1 MIHIWLPTQHAAL
14 RLWQQT
20 TQTWQTADN
29 WQTLATLAN
38 LQTTQS
44 AKLQAC
50 LYFPSVSLLTI
61 QPTLSASQ
69 LNTLGDTGRRY
80 LFEDISI
87 GSVEDLQ
94 VKIQPTSTNSELPA
108 LFGLHAADIHSW
120 INAASLAGIEII
132 ALLPDFLL
140 LPTIDPRIDTRMDTS
155 IATSTNARATETR
168 TAETRVTPTTSAVY
182 YQDADTQL
190 LKLHTYHGMAVS
202 FLPLVLTKLPMLETL
217 YLTGFHDETVAQQ
230 LTSMPNLSI
239 ASSELLPTP
248 IKDPIRH
255 FFNFATIK
263 GKTTLAPY
271 AKVIALVTVCALLTA
286 FMVDALRWYY
296 YNQAQKQA
304 AILLA
309 QQYTQWFPNE
319 PLSSKLTLQRQL
331 SGKLTTQQSATP
343 NVLQILSS
351 IQPVL
356 QQYQLTA
363 KQLNFQN
370 NHLQLQ
376 LLSSSADS
384 LNKAVNDMVNKGIKA
399 KLGSVDAAIP
409 AAMSSNTASAVS
421 SAVAPT
427 SAGSALA
434 MIDIELA
441 D

>member
-50 LYFPSVSLLTI
+50 LYFPSVNLLTI
-61 QPTLSASQ
+61 QPTLTASQ
-69 LNTLGDTGRRY
+69 LNALGDTGRRY

-87 GSVEDLQ
+87 GSAEDLQ
-94 VKIQPTSTNSELPA
+94 VKIQPTATNSELPA
-108 LFGLHAADIHSW
+108 LFGLHAADVHSW

-140 LPTIDPRIDTRMDTS
+140 LPTIDTS
-155 IATSTNARATETR
+155 INNRAIS
-168 TAETRVTPTTSAVY
+168 TTSAVY

-202 FLPLVLTKLPMLETL
+202 FLPLVLTRLPMLETL

-230 LTSMPNLSI
+230 LASMPNLSI
-239 ASSELLPTP
+239 ESSELLPTP
-248 IKDPIRH
+248 IKDPVRH

-286 FMVDALRWYY
+286 FVVDALRWYY

-304 AILLA
+304 ATLLA
-309 QQYTQWFPNE
+309 QQYAQWFPNE

-343 NVLQILSS
+343 NVLQTLSF

-399 KLGSVDAAIP
+399 KLGSVDAA
-409 AAMSSNTASAVS
+409 MSYNTASAVS

-427 SAGSALA
+427 STGSALA

>member
-61 QPTLSASQ
+61 QPTLTASQ
-69 LNTLGDTGRRY
+69 LNALGDTGRRY

-94 VKIQPTSTNSELPA
+94 VKIQPTATNSELPA

-140 LPTIDPRIDTRMDTS
+140 LPTIDTRMDSS
-155 IATSTNARATETR
+155 ITTSTNAKATETR
-168 TAETRVTPTTSAVY
+168 VAETRGTPTTSAVY

-230 LTSMPNLSI
+230 LASMPNLSI
-239 ASSELLPTP
+239 ESSELLPTP
-248 IKDPIRH
+248 IKDPVRH

-286 FMVDALRWYY
+286 FVVDALRWYY

-304 AILLA
+304 STLLA
-309 QQYTQWFPNE
+309 QQYAQWFPNE

-343 NVLQILSS
+343 NVLQTLSS

-399 KLGSVDAAIP
+399 KLGSVDAAMP
-409 AAMSSNTASAVS
+409 AAMSSNTA

>member
-20 TQTWQTADN
+20 TQTWQTADD

-69 LNTLGDTGRRY
+69 LNALGDTGRRY

-94 VKIQPTSTNSELPA
+94 VKIQPTATNSELPA
-108 LFGLHAADIHSW
+108 LFGLHAADVHSW

-140 LPTIDPRIDTRMDTS
+140 LPTIDTS
-155 IATSTNARATETR
+155 INNRAIS
-168 TAETRVTPTTSAVY
+168 TTSAVY

-202 FLPLVLTKLPMLETL
+202 FLPLVLTRLPMLETL

-230 LTSMPNLSI
+230 LASMPNLSI
-239 ASSELLPTP
+239 ESSELLPTP
-248 IKDPIRH
+248 IKDPVRH

-286 FMVDALRWYY
+286 FVVDALRWYY

-304 AILLA
+304 STLLA
-309 QQYTQWFPNE
+309 QQYAQWFPNE

-343 NVLQILSS
+343 NLLQTLSS

-370 NHLQLQ
+370 NRLQLQ

-399 KLGSVDAAIP
+399 KLGSVDAAMP

-434 MIDIELA
+434 MIDIELV

>member
-20 TQTWQTADN
+20 TQTWQTADD

-69 LNTLGDTGRRY
+69 LNALGDTGRRY

-94 VKIQPTSTNSELPA
+94 VKIQPTATNSELPA

-140 LPTIDPRIDTRMDTS
+140 LPTIDTRIDTS
-155 IATSTNARATETR
+155 IATSTNTKATETR
-168 TAETRVTPTTSAVY
+168 ATTSAVY

-230 LTSMPNLSI
+230 LASMPNLSI

-248 IKDPIRH
+248 IKDPVRH

-271 AKVIALVTVCALLTA
+271 AKVIALVSVCALLTA
-286 FMVDALRWYY
+286 FAVDALRWYY

-304 AILLA
+304 STLLA
-309 QQYTQWFPNE
+309 QQYAQWFPNE

-343 NVLQILSS
+343 NVLQTLSS

-363 KQLNFQN
+363 KQLSFQN

-376 LLSSSADS
+376 LLSSSTDS

>member
-20 TQTWQTADN
+20 TQTWQTADD

-69 LNTLGDTGRRY
+69 LNALGDTGRRY

-94 VKIQPTSTNSELPA
+94 VKIQPAVTNSELPA

-132 ALLPDFLL
+132 ALVPDFLL
-140 LPTIDPRIDTRMDTS
+140 LPTIDTRIDTKMDTR
-155 IATSTNARATETR
+155 IATSTNTRATETR
-168 TAETRVTPTTSAVY
+168 ATTSAVY

-202 FLPLVLTKLPMLETL
+202 FLPLVLTKLSMLETL

-230 LTSMPNLSI
+230 LASMPNLSI

-248 IKDPIRH
+248 IKDPVRH

-271 AKVIALVTVCALLTA
+271 AKVITLVTICALLTA
-286 FMVDALRWYY
+286 FVVDALRWYY

-304 AILLA
+304 STLLA
-309 QQYTQWFPNE
+309 QQYAQWFPNE

-343 NVLQILSS
+343 NVLQTLSS

-363 KQLNFQN
+363 KQLSFQN

-376 LLSSSADS
+376 LLSSSTDS

-409 AAMSSNTASAVS
+409 TAMSSNTASAVS
-421 SAVAPT
+421 SAVALT

>member
-20 TQTWQTADN
+20 TQTWQTADD

-50 LYFPSVSLLTI
+50 LYFPSVNLLTI
-61 QPTLSASQ
+61 QPTLTASQ
-69 LNTLGDTGRRY
+69 LNALGDTGRRY

-94 VKIQPTSTNSELPA
+94 VKIQPTATNSELPA
-108 LFGLHAADIHSW
+108 LFGLHAADMHSW
-120 INAASLAGIEII
+120 INAAALAGIEIV

-140 LPTIDPRIDTRMDTS
+140 LPTIDNRIDTRMDTS
-155 IATSTNARATETR
+155 IAT
-168 TAETRVTPTTSAVY
+168 TSAVY
-182 YQDADTQL
+182 YQDTDTQL

-217 YLTGFHDETVAQQ
+217 YLTGFHDETVIQQ
-230 LTSMPNLSI
+230 LASMPNLSVE
-239 ASSELLPTP
+239 SSELLPTP
-248 IKDPIRH
+248 IKDPVRH

-271 AKVIALVTVCALLTA
+271 AKVIALVIVCALLTA
-286 FMVDALRWYY
+286 FVVDALRWYY

-304 AILLA
+304 ATLLA
-309 QQYTQWFPNE
+309 QQYAQWFPNE

-343 NVLQILSS
+343 NVLQTLSS

-409 AAMSSNTASAVS
+409 AAMPSNTASAVS
-421 SAVAPT
+421 SAVAPN

>member
-20 TQTWQTADN
+20 TQTWQTADD

-61 QPTLSASQ
+61 QPTLTASQ
-69 LNTLGDTGRRY
+69 LNALGDTGRRY

-120 INAASLAGIEII
+120 INAAALAGIEIV

-140 LPTIDPRIDTRMDTS
+140 LPTIDTRIDTS
-155 IATSTNARATETR
+155 INTRATEMR
-168 TAETRVTPTTSAVY
+168 PTTSAVY

-190 LKLHTYHGMAVS
+190 LKLHTYYGMAVS

-239 ASSELLPTP
+239 ESSELLPTP
-248 IKDPIRH
+248 IKDPVRH

-286 FMVDALRWYY
+286 FVVDALRWYY

-304 AILLA
+304 STLLA
-309 QQYTQWFPNE
+309 QQYAQWFPNE

-331 SGKLTTQQSATP
+331 SSKLTTQQSATP
-343 NVLQILSS
+343 NVLQTLSS

-409 AAMSSNTASAVS
+409 AAMSSNTASAVP

-441 D
+441 E

>member
-20 TQTWQTADN
+20 TQTWQTADD

-69 LNTLGDTGRRY
+69 LNALGDTGRRY

-94 VKIQPTSTNSELPA
+94 VKIQPTATNSELPA

-140 LPTIDPRIDTRMDTS
+140 LPTIDNRIDTRIDTS
-155 IATSTNARATETR
+155 IATSTNTKATETR
-168 TAETRVTPTTSAVY
+168 ATTSAVY

-230 LTSMPNLSI
+230 LASMPNLSI

-248 IKDPIRH
+248 IKDPVRH

-271 AKVIALVTVCALLTA
+271 AKVIALVSVCALLTA
-286 FMVDALRWYY
+286 FAVDALRWYY

-304 AILLA
+304 STLLA
-309 QQYTQWFPNE
+309 QQYAQWFPNE

-343 NVLQILSS
+343 NVLQTLSS

-409 AAMSSNTASAVS
+409 TAMSSNTASAVS
-421 SAVAPT
+421 SAVALT

>member
-20 TQTWQTADN
+20 TQTWHTADN

-50 LYFPSVSLLTI
+50 LYFPSVNLLTI

-69 LNTLGDTGRRY
+69 LNALGDTGRRY

-94 VKIQPTSTNSELPA
+94 VKIQPTATNSELPA

-140 LPTIDPRIDTRMDTS
+140 LPTIDTRIDTS
-155 IATSTNARATETR
+155 IATSTNTKATETR
-168 TAETRVTPTTSAVY
+168 ATTSAVY

-230 LTSMPNLSI
+230 LASMPNLSI

-248 IKDPIRH
+248 IKDPVRH

-271 AKVIALVTVCALLTA
+271 AKVIALVSVCALLTA
-286 FMVDALRWYY
+286 FAVDALRWYY

-304 AILLA
+304 STLLA
-309 QQYTQWFPNE
+309 QQYAQWFPNE

-343 NVLQILSS
+343 NVLQTLSS

-363 KQLNFQN
+363 KQLSFQN

-376 LLSSSADS
+376 LLSSSTDS

-409 AAMSSNTASAVS
+409 TAMSSNTASAVS
-421 SAVAPT
+421 SAVALT

>member
-20 TQTWQTADN
+20 TQTWQTADD

-50 LYFPSVSLLTI
+50 LYFPSVNLLTI
-61 QPTLSASQ
+61 QPTLTASQ
-69 LNTLGDTGRRY
+69 LNALGDTGRRY

-94 VKIQPTSTNSELPA
+94 VKIQPTATNSELPA

-120 INAASLAGIEII
+120 INAASLAGIELV

-140 LPTIDPRIDTRMDTS
+140 LPTIDTRIDTSMNT
-155 IATSTNARATETR
+155 RAI
-168 TAETRVTPTTSAVY
+168 PTTSAVY
-182 YQDADTQL
+182 YQDTDTQL

-217 YLTGFHDETVAQQ
+217 YLTGFHDETVIQQ
-230 LTSMPNLSI
+230 LASMPNLSVE
-239 ASSELLPTP
+239 SSELLPTP
-248 IKDPIRH
+248 IKDPVRH

-271 AKVIALVTVCALLTA
+271 AKVIALVSVCALLTA
-286 FMVDALRWYY
+286 FVVDALRWYY

-304 AILLA
+304 STLLA
-309 QQYTQWFPNE
+309 QQYAQWFPNE

-343 NVLQILSS
+343 NVLQTLSS

-376 LLSSSADS
+376 LLSSSNDS

-399 KLGSVDAAIP
+399 KLGSVDAAMP

-421 SAVAPT
+421 SAVAPN

>member
-20 TQTWQTADN
+20 TQTWQTADD

-61 QPTLSASQ
+61 QPTLTASQ
-69 LNTLGDTGRRY
+69 LNALGDTGRRY

-87 GSVEDLQ
+87 GSIEDLQ
-94 VKIQPTSTNSELPA
+94 VKIQPAVSNSELPA
-108 LFGLHAADIHSW
+108 LFGLHAADMHSW
-120 INAASLAGIEII
+120 INAAALAGIEIV

-140 LPTIDPRIDTRMDTS
+140 LPTIDNRIDNRIDTSMNT
-155 IATSTNARATETR
+155 RAI
-168 TAETRVTPTTSAVY
+168 PTTSAVY
-182 YQDADTQL
+182 YQDTDTQL

-217 YLTGFHDETVAQQ
+217 YLTGFHDETVIQQ
-230 LTSMPNLSI
+230 LASMPNLSVE
-239 ASSELLPTP
+239 SSELLPTP
-248 IKDPIRH
+248 IKDPVRH

-271 AKVIALVTVCALLTA
+271 AKVIVLVSVCALLTTFA
-286 FMVDALRWYY
+286 VDALRWYY

-304 AILLA
+304 STLLA
-309 QQYTQWFPNE
+309 QQYAQWFPNE
-319 PLSSKLTLQRQL
+319 PLNSKLTLQRQL

-343 NVLQILSS
+343 NVLQTLSS
-351 IQPVL
+351 IQPIL

-376 LLSSSADS
+376 LLSSSNDS

-399 KLGSVDAAIP
+399 KLGSVDAAMP

-421 SAVAPT
+421 SAVAPN

>member
-50 LYFPSVSLLTI
+50 LYFPSVNLLTI
-61 QPTLSASQ
+61 QPTLTASQ
-69 LNTLGDTGRRY
+69 LNALGDTGRRY

-94 VKIQPTSTNSELPA
+94 VKIQPTATNSELPA

-120 INAASLAGIEII
+120 INAASLAGIEIV

-140 LPTIDPRIDTRMDTS
+140 LPTIDTRIDTSMNT
-155 IATSTNARATETR
+155 RAIS
-168 TAETRVTPTTSAVY
+168 TTSAVY

-190 LKLHTYHGMAVS
+190 LKLNTYHGMAVS

-230 LTSMPNLSI
+230 LASMPNLSI
-239 ASSELLPTP
+239 ESSELLPTP
-248 IKDPIRH
+248 IKDPVRH

-286 FMVDALRWYY
+286 FVVDALRWYY

-304 AILLA
+304 ATLLA
-309 QQYTQWFPNE
+309 QQYAQWFPNE
-319 PLSSKLTLQRQL
+319 PLNSKLTLQRQL

-343 NVLQILSS
+343 NVLQTLSS

-399 KLGSVDAAIP
+399 KLGSVDAAMP

>member
-20 TQTWQTADN
+20 TQTWQTADD

-50 LYFPSVSLLTI
+50 LYFPSVNLLTI

-69 LNTLGDTGRRY
+69 LNALGDTGRRY

-94 VKIQPTSTNSELPA
+94 VKIQPTVSNSELPA

-120 INAASLAGIEII
+120 INAASLAGIEIV
-132 ALLPDFLL
+132 ALVPDFLL
-140 LPTIDPRIDTRMDTS
+140 LPTIDTSMNTRA
-155 IATSTNARATETR
+155 I
-168 TAETRVTPTTSAVY
+168 PTTSAVY

-230 LTSMPNLSI
+230 LASMPNLSI
-239 ASSELLPTP
+239 ESSELLPTP
-248 IKDPIRH
+248 IKDPVRH

-271 AKVIALVTVCALLTA
+271 AKVIALVSVCALLTA
-286 FMVDALRWYY
+286 FAVDALRWYY

-304 AILLA
+304 STLLA
-309 QQYTQWFPNE
+309 QQYAQWFPNE

-343 NVLQILSS
+343 NLLQTLSS

-399 KLGSVDAAIP
+399 KLGSVDAAMP

-421 SAVAPT
+421 SALAPT

-434 MIDIELA
+434 MIDIELV

>member
-20 TQTWQTADN
+20 TQTWQTADD

-50 LYFPSVSLLTI
+50 LYFPSVNLLTI

-69 LNTLGDTGRRY
+69 LNALGDTGRRY

-94 VKIQPTSTNSELPA
+94 VKIQPVVSNSELPA

-120 INAASLAGIEII
+120 INAAALAGIEIV

-140 LPTIDPRIDTRMDTS
+140 LPTIDNRIDTSMNT
-155 IATSTNARATETR
+155 RAI
-168 TAETRVTPTTSAVY
+168 PTTSAVY
-182 YQDADTQL
+182 YQDTDTQL

-217 YLTGFHDETVAQQ
+217 YLTGFHDETVIQQ
-230 LTSMPNLSI
+230 LASMPNLSI

-248 IKDPIRH
+248 IKDPVRH

-271 AKVIALVTVCALLTA
+271 AKVIVLVSVCALLTTFA
-286 FMVDALRWYY
+286 VDALRWYY

-304 AILLA
+304 ATLLA
-309 QQYTQWFPNE
+309 QQYAQWFPNE
-319 PLSSKLTLQRQL
+319 PLNSKLTLQRQL

-343 NVLQILSS
+343 NVLQTLSS
-351 IQPVL
+351 IQPIL

-376 LLSSSADS
+376 LLSSSNDS

-399 KLGSVDAAIP
+399 KLGSVDAAMP

-421 SAVAPT
+421 SAVAPN

>member
-50 LYFPSVSLLTI
+50 LYFPSVNLLTI

-69 LNTLGDTGRRY
+69 LNALGDAGRRY

-94 VKIQPTSTNSELPA
+94 VKIQPTATNSELPA

-132 ALLPDFLL
+132 ALVPDFLL
-140 LPTIDPRIDTRMDTS
+140 LPTIDTRIDTSMNT
-155 IATSTNARATETR
+155 RAIS
-168 TAETRVTPTTSAVY
+168 TTSAVY

-190 LKLHTYHGMAVS
+190 LKLNTYHGMAVS

-217 YLTGFHDETVAQQ
+217 YLTGFHDETVIQQ
-230 LTSMPNLSI
+230 LASMPNLSVE
-239 ASSELLPTP
+239 SSELLPTP
-248 IKDPIRH
+248 IKDPVRH

-286 FMVDALRWYY
+286 FVVDALRWYY

-304 AILLA
+304 ATLLA
-309 QQYTQWFPNE
+309 QQYAQWFPNE

-343 NVLQILSS
+343 SVLQTLSS

>member
-38 LQTTQS
+38 LLQTTQS

-94 VKIQPTSTNSELPA
+94 VKIQPTATNSELPA
-108 LFGLHAADIHSW
+108 LFGLHAADVHSW
-120 INAASLAGIEII
+120 INAASLAGIEIV

-140 LPTIDPRIDTRMDTS
+140 LPTIDNRIDTSMNT
-155 IATSTNARATETR
+155 RAI
-168 TAETRVTPTTSAVY
+168 PTTSAVY

-217 YLTGFHDETVAQQ
+217 FLTGFHDETVAQQ
-230 LTSMPNLSI
+230 LASMPNLSI

-248 IKDPIRH
+248 IKDPVRH

-271 AKVIALVTVCALLTA
+271 AKVIALVSVCALLTA
-286 FMVDALRWYY
+286 FAVDALRWYY

-304 AILLA
+304 STLLA
-309 QQYTQWFPNE
+309 QQYAQWFPNE

-331 SGKLTTQQSATP
+331 SGRLTTQQSATP
-343 NVLQILSS
+343 NVLQTLSS

-399 KLGSVDAAIP
+399 KLGSVDAAMP

-421 SAVAPT
+421 SAGAPT

>member
-94 VKIQPTSTNSELPA
+94 VKIQPTATNSELPA

-120 INAASLAGIEII
+120 INAASLAGIEIV

-140 LPTIDPRIDTRMDTS
+140 LPTIDTRIDTSMNT
-155 IATSTNARATETR
+155 RAIS
-168 TAETRVTPTTSAVY
+168 TTSAVY

-190 LKLHTYHGMAVS
+190 LKLNTYHGMAVS

-230 LTSMPNLSI
+230 LASMPNLSI

-376 LLSSSADS
+376 LLSSSNDS

>member
-50 LYFPSVSLLTI
+50 LYFPSVNLLTI

-69 LNTLGDTGRRY
+69 LNALGDTGRRY

-94 VKIQPTSTNSELPA
+94 VKIQPTTTNSELPA

-132 ALLPDFLL
+132 ALVPDFLL
-140 LPTIDPRIDTRMDTS
+140 LPTIDPRIDTS
-155 IATSTNARATETR
+155 IATSTNAKATETR
-168 TAETRVTPTTSAVY
+168 ATTSAVY

-230 LTSMPNLSI
+230 LASMPNLSI

-248 IKDPIRH
+248 IKDPVRH

-286 FMVDALRWYY
+286 FVVDALRWYY

-304 AILLA
+304 ATLLA
-309 QQYTQWFPNE
+309 QQYAQWFPNE
-319 PLSSKLTLQRQL
+319 PLNSKLTLQRQL

-343 NVLQILSS
+343 NVLQTLSS

>member
-20 TQTWQTADN
+20 TQTWQTADD

-69 LNTLGDTGRRY
+69 LNALGDTGRRY

-94 VKIQPTSTNSELPA
+94 VKIQPTATNSELPA

-140 LPTIDPRIDTRMDTS
+140 LPTIDTRIDTS
-155 IATSTNARATETR
+155 IATSTNTKATETR
-168 TAETRVTPTTSAVY
+168 ATTSAVY

-230 LTSMPNLSI
+230 LASMPNLSI

-248 IKDPIRH
+248 IKDPVRH

-271 AKVIALVTVCALLTA
+271 AKVIALVTICALLTA
-286 FMVDALRWYY
+286 FVVDALRWYY

-304 AILLA
+304 ATLLA
-309 QQYTQWFPNE
+309 QQYAQWFPNE
-319 PLSSKLTLQRQL
+319 PLNSKLTLQRQL

-343 NVLQILSS
+343 NVLQTLSS

-363 KQLNFQN
+363 KQLSFQN

-376 LLSSSADS
+376 LLSSSTDS

-409 AAMSSNTASAVS
+409 TAMSSNTASAVS
-421 SAVAPT
+421 SAVALT

>member
-20 TQTWQTADN
+20 TQTWQTADD

-69 LNTLGDTGRRY
+69 LNALGDTGRRY

-87 GSVEDLQ
+87 GSVDDLQ
-94 VKIQPTSTNSELPA
+94 VKIQPTVSNSELPA

-132 ALLPDFLL
+132 ALVPDFLL
-140 LPTIDPRIDTRMDTS
+140 LPTIDNRIDTSMNT
-155 IATSTNARATETR
+155 RAI
-168 TAETRVTPTTSAVY
+168 PTTSAVY

-202 FLPLVLTKLPMLETL
+202 FLPLVITKLPMLETL

-230 LTSMPNLSI
+230 LASMPNLSI
-239 ASSELLPTP
+239 ESSELLPTP
-248 IKDPIRH
+248 IKDPVRH

-286 FMVDALRWYY
+286 FVVDALRWYY

-304 AILLA
+304 ATLLA
-309 QQYTQWFPNE
+309 QQYAQWFPNE

-343 NVLQILSS
+343 NVLETLSS

-376 LLSSSADS
+376 LLSSSNDS

-409 AAMSSNTASAVS
+409 AAMSSNTASAAS
-421 SAVAPT
+421 SAVAVAPT

>member
-20 TQTWQTADN
+20 TQTWQTADD

-50 LYFPSVSLLTI
+50 LYFPSVNLLTI
-61 QPTLSASQ
+61 QPTLTASQ
-69 LNTLGDTGRRY
+69 LNALGDTGRRY

-94 VKIQPTSTNSELPA
+94 VKIQPTATNSELPA

-140 LPTIDPRIDTRMDTS
+140 LPTIDNRIDTRIDTS
-155 IATSTNARATETR
+155 IATSTNTKATETR
-168 TAETRVTPTTSAVY
+168 ATTSAVY

-230 LTSMPNLSI
+230 LASMPNLSI

-248 IKDPIRH
+248 IKDPVRH

-271 AKVIALVTVCALLTA
+271 AKVIALVSVCALLTA
-286 FMVDALRWYY
+286 FAVDALRWYY

-304 AILLA
+304 STLLA
-309 QQYTQWFPNE
+309 QQYAQWFPNE

-343 NVLQILSS
+343 NVLQTLSS

-363 KQLNFQN
+363 KQLSFQN

-376 LLSSSADS
+376 LLSSSTDS

-409 AAMSSNTASAVS
+409 TAMSSNTASAVS
-421 SAVAPT
+421 SAVALT

>member
-20 TQTWQTADN
+20 TQTWQTADD

-69 LNTLGDTGRRY
+69 LNALGDTGRRY

-94 VKIQPTSTNSELPA
+94 VKIQPTATNSELPA

-140 LPTIDPRIDTRMDTS
+140 LPTIDTRIDTS
-155 IATSTNARATETR
+155 IATSTNTKATETR
-168 TAETRVTPTTSAVY
+168 ATTSAVY

-230 LTSMPNLSI
+230 LASMPNLSI

-248 IKDPIRH
+248 IKDPVRH

-271 AKVIALVTVCALLTA
+271 AKVIALVSVCALLTA
-286 FMVDALRWYY
+286 FAVDALRWYY

-304 AILLA
+304 STLLA
-309 QQYTQWFPNE
+309 QQYAQWFPNE

-343 NVLQILSS
+343 NVLQTLSS

-363 KQLNFQN
+363 KQLSFQN

-399 KLGSVDAAIP
+399 KLGSVDAAMP

-421 SAVAPT
+421 SAVALT

>member
-50 LYFPSVSLLTI
+50 LYFPSVNLLTI
-61 QPTLSASQ
+61 QPTLTASQ
-69 LNTLGDTGRRY
+69 LNALGDTGRRY

-120 INAASLAGIEII
+120 INAASLVGIEII
-132 ALLPDFLL
+132 ALVPDFLL
-140 LPTIDPRIDTRMDTS
+140 LPTIDTS
-155 IATSTNARATETR
+155 IATGTNTRAT
-168 TAETRVTPTTSAVY
+168 ETRVTPTTSAVY

-343 NVLQILSS
+343 NLLQILSS

-399 KLGSVDAAIP
+399 KLGSVDAAMP

>member
-20 TQTWQTADN
+20 TQTWQTADD

-69 LNTLGDTGRRY
+69 LNALGDTGGRY

-94 VKIQPTSTNSELPA
+94 VKIQPTATNSELPA

-140 LPTIDPRIDTRMDTS
+140 LPTIDTRIDTS
-155 IATSTNARATETR
+155 IATSTNTKATETR
-168 TAETRVTPTTSAVY
+168 ATTSAVY

-230 LTSMPNLSI
+230 LASMPNLSI

-248 IKDPIRH
+248 IKDPVRH

-271 AKVIALVTVCALLTA
+271 AKVIALVSVCALLTA
-286 FMVDALRWYY
+286 FAVDALRWYY

-304 AILLA
+304 STLLA
-309 QQYTQWFPNE
+309 QQYAQWFPNE

-343 NVLQILSS
+343 NVLQTLSS

-363 KQLNFQN
+363 KQLSFQN

-376 LLSSSADS
+376 LLSSSTDS

-409 AAMSSNTASAVS
+409 TAMSSNTASAVS
-421 SAVAPT
+421 SAVALT

>member
-20 TQTWQTADN
+20 TQTWQTADD

-69 LNTLGDTGRRY
+69 LNALGDTGRRY

-94 VKIQPTSTNSELPA
+94 VKIQPTATNSELPA

-120 INAASLAGIEII
+120 INAASLAGIEIV

-140 LPTIDPRIDTRMDTS
+140 LPTIDTSMNTRAIS
-155 IATSTNARATETR
+155 
-168 TAETRVTPTTSAVY
+168 TTSAVY

-230 LTSMPNLSI
+230 LASMPNLSI
-239 ASSELLPTP
+239 ESSELLPTP
-248 IKDPIRH
+248 IKDPVRH

-286 FMVDALRWYY
+286 FVVDALRWYY

-304 AILLA
+304 ATLLA
-309 QQYTQWFPNE
+309 QQYAQWFPNE

-343 NVLQILSS
+343 NVLQTLSS

>member
-20 TQTWQTADN
+20 TQTWQTADD

-50 LYFPSVSLLTI
+50 LYFPSVNLLTI
-61 QPTLSASQ
+61 QPTLTASQ
-69 LNTLGDTGRRY
+69 LNALGDTGRRY

-94 VKIQPTSTNSELPA
+94 VKIQPTATNSELPA

-140 LPTIDPRIDTRMDTS
+140 LPTIDNRIDTRIDTS
-155 IATSTNARATETR
+155 IATSTNTKATETR
-168 TAETRVTPTTSAVY
+168 ATTSAVY

-230 LTSMPNLSI
+230 LASMPNLSI

-248 IKDPIRH
+248 IKDPVRH

-271 AKVIALVTVCALLTA
+271 AKVIALVSVCALLTA
-286 FMVDALRWYY
+286 FAVDALRWYY

-304 AILLA
+304 STLLA
-309 QQYTQWFPNE
+309 QQYAQWFPNE

-343 NVLQILSS
+343 NVLQTLSS

-363 KQLNFQN
+363 KQLSFQN

-376 LLSSSADS
+376 LLSSSTDS

-409 AAMSSNTASAVS
+409 AAMPSNTASAVS

-427 SAGSALA
+427 STGSALA

>member
-94 VKIQPTSTNSELPA
+94 VKIQPTATNSELPA

-120 INAASLAGIEII
+120 INAASLAGIEIV

-140 LPTIDPRIDTRMDTS
+140 LPTIDTRIDTSMNT
-155 IATSTNARATETR
+155 RAIS
-168 TAETRVTPTTSAVY
+168 TTSAVY

-190 LKLHTYHGMAVS
+190 LKLNTYHGMAVS

-230 LTSMPNLSI
+230 LASMPNLSI

-248 IKDPIRH
+248 IKDPVRH

-271 AKVIALVTVCALLTA
+271 AKVIALVSVCALLTA
-286 FMVDALRWYY
+286 FVVDALRWYY

-304 AILLA
+304 STLLA
-309 QQYTQWFPNE
+309 QQYAQWFPNE

-343 NVLQILSS
+343 NVLQTLSS

-399 KLGSVDAAIP
+399 KLGSVDAAMP

-441 D
+441 E

>member
-50 LYFPSVSLLTI
+50 LYFPSVNLLTI
-61 QPTLSASQ
+61 QPTLTASQ

-94 VKIQPTSTNSELPA
+94 VKIQPTATNSELPA

-120 INAASLAGIEII
+120 INAASLAGIEIV

-140 LPTIDPRIDTRMDTS
+140 LPTIDTRIDTSMNT
-155 IATSTNARATETR
+155 RAIS
-168 TAETRVTPTTSAVY
+168 TTSAVY

-230 LTSMPNLSI
+230 LASMPNLSI

-248 IKDPIRH
+248 IKDPVRH

-271 AKVIALVTVCALLTA
+271 AKVIALVSVCALLTA
-286 FMVDALRWYY
+286 FVVDALRWYY

-304 AILLA
+304 ATLLA
-309 QQYTQWFPNE
+309 QQYAQWFPNE

-343 NVLQILSS
+343 SVLETLSS

-427 SAGSALA
+427 SAGSTLA

-441 D
+441 E

>member
-20 TQTWQTADN
+20 TQTWQTADD

-50 LYFPSVSLLTI
+50 LYFPSVNLLTI
-61 QPTLSASQ
+61 QPTLTASQ
-69 LNTLGDTGRRY
+69 LNALGDTGRRY

-87 GSVEDLQ
+87 GSVDDLQ
-94 VKIQPTSTNSELPA
+94 VKIQPAVSNSELPA

-132 ALLPDFLL
+132 ALVPDFLL
-140 LPTIDPRIDTRMDTS
+140 LPTIDNRIDTSMNT
-155 IATSTNARATETR
+155 RAI
-168 TAETRVTPTTSAVY
+168 PTTSAVY

-230 LTSMPNLSI
+230 LASMPNLSI
-239 ASSELLPTP
+239 ESSELLPTP
-248 IKDPIRH
+248 IKDPVRH

-286 FMVDALRWYY
+286 FVVDALRWYY

-304 AILLA
+304 ATLLA
-309 QQYTQWFPNE
+309 QQYAQWFPNE

-343 NVLQILSS
+343 NVLQTLSS

-399 KLGSVDAAIP
+399 KLGSVDAAMP
-409 AAMSSNTASAVS
+409 AAMSSNTAGAASSAV
-421 SAVAPT
+421 AVAPT

-434 MIDIELA
+434 MIDIELV

>member
-20 TQTWQTADN
+20 TQTWQTADD

-69 LNTLGDTGRRY
+69 LNALGDTGRRY

-94 VKIQPTSTNSELPA
+94 VKIQPTATNSELPA

-132 ALLPDFLL
+132 ALVPDFLL
-140 LPTIDPRIDTRMDTS
+140 LPTIDTSMNTRA
-155 IATSTNARATETR
+155 I
-168 TAETRVTPTTSAVY
+168 PTTSAVY

-230 LTSMPNLSI
+230 LASMPNLSI
-239 ASSELLPTP
+239 ESSELLPTP
-248 IKDPIRH
+248 IKDPVRH

-271 AKVIALVTVCALLTA
+271 AKVIALVIVCALLTA
-286 FMVDALRWYY
+286 FVVDALRWYY

-304 AILLA
+304 ATLLA
-309 QQYTQWFPNE
+309 QQYAQWFPNE
-319 PLSSKLTLQRQL
+319 PLSSKLTLRRQL

-343 NVLQILSS
+343 SVLQTLSS

-409 AAMSSNTASAVS
+409 AAMPSNTASAVS

-427 SAGSALA
+427 STGSALA

>member
-20 TQTWQTADN
+20 TQTWQTADD

-69 LNTLGDTGRRY
+69 LNALGDTGRRY

-94 VKIQPTSTNSELPA
+94 VKIQPTVSNSELPA
-108 LFGLHAADIHSW
+108 LFGLHAADVHSW
-120 INAASLAGIEII
+120 INAASLAGIEIV
-132 ALLPDFLL
+132 ALVPDFLL
-140 LPTIDPRIDTRMDTS
+140 LPTIGTRIDTRLDTRMDTN
-155 IATSTNARATETR
+155 IATSTNAKATETR
-168 TAETRVTPTTSAVY
+168 ATTSAVY

-230 LTSMPNLSI
+230 LASMPNLSI
-239 ASSELLPTP
+239 ESSELLPTP
-248 IKDPIRH
+248 IKDPVRH

-263 GKTTLAPY
+263 GKRTLAPY
-271 AKVIALVTVCALLTA
+271 AKVIALVSVCALLTA
-286 FMVDALRWYY
+286 FVVDALRWYY

-304 AILLA
+304 ATLLA
-309 QQYTQWFPNE
+309 QQYAQWFPNE

-343 NVLQILSS
+343 NLLQTLSS

-376 LLSSSADS
+376 LLSSSAES

-399 KLGSVDAAIP
+399 KLGSVDAAMP

>member
-20 TQTWQTADN
+20 TQTWQTADD

-69 LNTLGDTGRRY
+69 LNALGDTGRRY

-94 VKIQPTSTNSELPA
+94 VKIQPTATNSELPA

-140 LPTIDPRIDTRMDTS
+140 LPTIDTRIDTS
-155 IATSTNARATETR
+155 IATSTNTKATETR
-168 TAETRVTPTTSAVY
+168 ATTSAVY

-230 LTSMPNLSI
+230 LASMPNLSI

-248 IKDPIRH
+248 IKDPVRH

-271 AKVIALVTVCALLTA
+271 AKVIVLVSVCALLTTFA
-286 FMVDALRWYY
+286 VDALRWYY

-304 AILLA
+304 STLLA
-309 QQYTQWFPNE
+309 QQYAQWFPNE

-343 NVLQILSS
+343 NVLQTLSS

-363 KQLNFQN
+363 KQLSFQN

-376 LLSSSADS
+376 LLSSSTDS

-409 AAMSSNTASAVS
+409 TAMSSNTASAVS
-421 SAVAPT
+421 SAVALT

>member
-20 TQTWQTADN
+20 TQTWQTADD

-61 QPTLSASQ
+61 QPTLTASQ
-69 LNTLGDTGRRY
+69 LNALGDTGRRY

-94 VKIQPTSTNSELPA
+94 VKIQPAVTNSELPA

-120 INAASLAGIEII
+120 INAASLAGIELV
-132 ALLPDFLL
+132 ALVPDFLL
-140 LPTIDPRIDTRMDTS
+140 LPTIDTSMNTRA
-155 IATSTNARATETR
+155 I
-168 TAETRVTPTTSAVY
+168 PTTSAVY

-202 FLPLVLTKLPMLETL
+202 FLPLILTKLPMLETL

-230 LTSMPNLSI
+230 LASMPNLSI
-239 ASSELLPTP
+239 ESSELLPTP
-248 IKDPIRH
+248 IKDPVRH

-304 AILLA
+304 ATLLA
-309 QQYTQWFPNE
+309 QQYAQWFPNE

-343 NVLQILSS
+343 NLLQTLSS

>member
-20 TQTWQTADN
+20 TQTWQTADD

-50 LYFPSVSLLTI
+50 LYFPSVNLLTI
-61 QPTLSASQ
+61 QPTLTASQ
-69 LNTLGDTGRRY
+69 LNALGDTGRRY

-94 VKIQPTSTNSELPA
+94 VKIQPAVTNSELPA

-132 ALLPDFLL
+132 ALVPDFLL
-140 LPTIDPRIDTRMDTS
+140 LPTIDTRIDTKMDIR
-155 IATSTNARATETR
+155 IATSTNTRATETR
-168 TAETRVTPTTSAVY
+168 ATTSAVY

-230 LTSMPNLSI
+230 LASMPNLSI
-239 ASSELLPTP
+239 ESSELLPTP
-248 IKDPIRH
+248 IKDPVRH

-271 AKVIALVTVCALLTA
+271 AKVIALVSVCALLTA
-286 FMVDALRWYY
+286 FVVDALRWYY

-304 AILLA
+304 ATLLA
-309 QQYTQWFPNE
+309 QQYAQWFPNE

-343 NVLQILSS
+343 NLLQTLSS

-376 LLSSSADS
+376 LLSSSNDS

-399 KLGSVDAAIP
+399 KLGSVDAAMP

-427 SAGSALA
+427 SASSALA

>member
-50 LYFPSVSLLTI
+50 LYFPSVNLLTI

-69 LNTLGDTGRRY
+69 LNALGDAGRRY

-94 VKIQPTSTNSELPA
+94 VKIQPTATNSELPA

-140 LPTIDPRIDTRMDTS
+140 LPTIDNRIDTSMNTRD
-155 IATSTNARATETR
+155 TETR
-168 TAETRVTPTTSAVY
+168 ATPTTSAVY

-230 LTSMPNLSI
+230 LASMPNLSI
-239 ASSELLPTP
+239 ESSELLPTP
-248 IKDPIRH
+248 IKDPVRH

-286 FMVDALRWYY
+286 FVVDALRWYY

-304 AILLA
+304 ATLLA

-343 NVLQILSS
+343 NVLQTLSS

-399 KLGSVDAAIP
+399 KLGSVDAAMP

>member
-20 TQTWQTADN
+20 TQTWQTADD

-69 LNTLGDTGRRY
+69 LNALGDTGRRY

-94 VKIQPTSTNSELPA
+94 VKIQPTATNSELPA

-140 LPTIDPRIDTRMDTS
+140 LPTIDTSMNTRA
-155 IATSTNARATETR
+155 I
-168 TAETRVTPTTSAVY
+168 PTTSAVY
-182 YQDADTQL
+182 YQDTDTQL

-230 LTSMPNLSI
+230 LASMPNLSI

-248 IKDPIRH
+248 IKDPVRH

-271 AKVIALVTVCALLTA
+271 AKVIALVSVCALLTA
-286 FMVDALRWYY
+286 FAVDALRWYY

-304 AILLA
+304 STLLA
-309 QQYTQWFPNE
+309 QQYAQWFPNE

-343 NVLQILSS
+343 NVLQTLSS
-351 IQPVL
+351 IQPIL

-376 LLSSSADS
+376 LLSSSNDS

-399 KLGSVDAAIP
+399 KLGSVDAAMP

>member
-20 TQTWQTADN
+20 TQTWQTADD

-69 LNTLGDTGRRY
+69 LNALGDTGRRY

-94 VKIQPTSTNSELPA
+94 VKIQPTATNSELPA

-140 LPTIDPRIDTRMDTS
+140 LPTIDTRIDTS
-155 IATSTNARATETR
+155 IATSTNTKATETR
-168 TAETRVTPTTSAVY
+168 ATTSAVY

-230 LTSMPNLSI
+230 LASMPNLSI

-248 IKDPIRH
+248 IKDPVRH

-271 AKVIALVTVCALLTA
+271 AKVIALVSVCALLTA
-286 FMVDALRWYY
+286 FAVDALRWYY

-304 AILLA
+304 STLLA
-309 QQYTQWFPNE
+309 QQYAQWFPNE

-343 NVLQILSS
+343 NVLQTLSS

-363 KQLNFQN
+363 KQLSFQN

-409 AAMSSNTASAVS
+409 AAMPSNTASAVS

-427 SAGSALA
+427 STGSALA

>member
-94 VKIQPTSTNSELPA
+94 VKIQPAVSNSELPA

-120 INAASLAGIEII
+120 INAASLAGIEIV

-140 LPTIDPRIDTRMDTS
+140 LPTIDTSMNTRD
-155 IATSTNARATETR
+155 I
-168 TAETRVTPTTSAVY
+168 PTTSAVY

-190 LKLHTYHGMAVS
+190 LKLNTYHGMAVS

-230 LTSMPNLSI
+230 LASMPNLSI

-248 IKDPIRH
+248 IKDPVRH

-271 AKVIALVTVCALLTA
+271 AKVIALVSVCALLTA
-286 FMVDALRWYY
+286 FVVDALRWYY

-304 AILLA
+304 STLLA

-343 NVLQILSS
+343 NVLQTLSS

-441 D
+441 E

>member
-20 TQTWQTADN
+20 TQTWQTADD

-44 AKLQAC
+44 VKLQAC

-69 LNTLGDTGRRY
+69 LNALGDTGRRY

-94 VKIQPTSTNSELPA
+94 VKIQPTASNSELPA

-120 INAASLAGIEII
+120 INAASLAGIEIV

-140 LPTIDPRIDTRMDTS
+140 LPTIDTRIDTRMDTS
-155 IATSTNARATETR
+155 TNTKARDSRVVET
-168 TAETRVTPTTSAVY
+168 TPITSAVY

-190 LKLHTYHGMAVS
+190 LKMHTYHGMAVS

-230 LTSMPNLSI
+230 LASMPNLSI
-239 ASSELLPTP
+239 ESSELLPTP
-248 IKDPIRH
+248 IKDPVRH

-286 FMVDALRWYY
+286 FVVDALRWYY

-304 AILLA
+304 ATLLA
-309 QQYTQWFPNE
+309 QQYAQWFPNE

-343 NVLQILSS
+343 NVLQTLSS

-376 LLSSSADS
+376 LLSSNADS

-399 KLGSVDAAIP
+399 KLGSVDAAMP
-409 AAMSSNTASAVS
+409 AAMSSNTAGAVS

>member
-1 MIHIWLPTQHAAL
+1 VIHIWLPTQHAAL

-50 LYFPSVSLLTI
+50 LYFPSVNLLTI

-69 LNTLGDTGRRY
+69 LNALGDTGRRY

-94 VKIQPTSTNSELPA
+94 VKIQPTATNSELPA

-140 LPTIDPRIDTRMDTS
+140 LPTIDPRIDTS
-155 IATSTNARATETR
+155 IATSTNAKATETR
-168 TAETRVTPTTSAVY
+168 ATTSAVY

-217 YLTGFHDETVAQQ
+217 YLTGFHDETVIQQ
-230 LTSMPNLSI
+230 LASMPNLSVE
-239 ASSELLPTP
+239 SSELLPTP
-248 IKDPIRH
+248 IKDPVRH

-271 AKVIALVTVCALLTA
+271 AKVIALITVCALLTA

-304 AILLA
+304 ATLLA
-309 QQYTQWFPNE
+309 QQYAQWFPNE

-343 NVLQILSS
+343 NVLQTLSS

-399 KLGSVDAAIP
+399 KLGSVDAAMP